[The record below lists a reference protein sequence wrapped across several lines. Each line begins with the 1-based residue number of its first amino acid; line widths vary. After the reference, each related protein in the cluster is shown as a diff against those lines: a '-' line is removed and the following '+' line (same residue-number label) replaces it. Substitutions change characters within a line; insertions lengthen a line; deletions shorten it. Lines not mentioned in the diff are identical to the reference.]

1 MLEIRNVYKSY
12 DGKKDAIKDITLDIE
27 SGDIFAFIGHNGAGK
42 TTLIKC
48 IVGLLDY
55 DKGSIKI
62 DGIDVKENLLAAKK
76 IFAYIPDNPNIYETM
91 SGIQYL
97 NFISDAFNLSESER
111 KEKIEKYSTIL
122 DLKSKLGDKISSY
135 SHGMKQKLVIIGAL
149 IHSPKLLVLDE
160 PFVGLDP
167 EASFKIKNIF
177 KELTEEGTAIFFST
191 HVLETAEKICNK
203 VAVIRHGEVIKC
215 GEMSVIKK
223 DESLEDVFMELLGE
237 GDGKNI

>member
-12 DGKKDAIKDITLDIE
+12 DGKTDAIKDITLDIE

-48 IVGLLDY
+48 IVGLLDFE
-55 DKGSIKI
+55 KGSIKI
-62 DGIDVKENLLAAKK
+62 DGIDVKENALDAKK
-76 IFAYIPDNPNIYETM
+76 IIAYIPDNPNIYESM
-91 SGIQYL
+91 SAIQYL
-97 NFISDAFNLSESER
+97 NFIANAFNLSESER
-111 KEKIEKYSTIL
+111 KEKIEYYANLL
-122 DLKSKLGDKISSY
+122 DLKTKLGDKISTY

-177 KELTEEGTAIFFST
+177 KEITDSGTAIFFST
-191 HVLETAEKICNK
+191 HVLETAEKLCNK
-203 VAVIRHGEVIKC
+203 VAVIRKGEVIRC
-215 GEMSVIKK
+215 GDMSIIKR
-223 DESLEDVFMELLGE
+223 DESLEEVFMELLGE
-237 GDGKNI
+237 GND

>member
-12 DGKKDAIKDITLDIE
+12 DGKTDAIKDITLDIE

-48 IVGLLDY
+48 IVGLLDFEN
-55 DKGSIKI
+55 GSIKI
-62 DGIDVKENLLAAKK
+62 DGIDVKENALDAKK
-76 IFAYIPDNPNIYETM
+76 IIAYIPDNPNIYESM
-91 SGIQYL
+91 SAIQYL
-97 NFISDAFNLSESER
+97 NFIANAFNLSESER
-111 KEKIEKYSTIL
+111 KEKIEYYANLL
-122 DLKSKLGDKISSY
+122 DLKTKLGDKISTY

-177 KELTEEGTAIFFST
+177 KEITDSGTAIFFST
-191 HVLETAEKICNK
+191 HVLETAEKLCNK
-203 VAVIRHGEVIKC
+203 VAVIRKGEVIRC
-215 GEMSVIKK
+215 GDMSIIKK
-223 DESLEDVFMELLGE
+223 DESLEEVFMELLGE
-237 GDGKNI
+237 GND

>member
-12 DGKKDAIKDITLDIE
+12 DGKTDAIKDITLDIE

-48 IVGLLDY
+48 IVGLLDFE
-55 DKGSIKI
+55 KGSIKI
-62 DGIDVKENLLAAKK
+62 DGIDVKENALDAKK
-76 IFAYIPDNPNIYETM
+76 IIAYIPDNPNIYESM
-91 SGIQYL
+91 SAIQYL
-97 NFISDAFNLSESER
+97 NFIANAFNLSESER
-111 KEKIEKYSTIL
+111 KEKIEYYANLL
-122 DLKSKLGDKISSY
+122 DLKTKLGDKISTY

-177 KELTEEGTAIFFST
+177 KEITDSGTAIFFST
-191 HVLETAEKICNK
+191 HVLETAEKLCNK
-203 VAVIRHGEVIKC
+203 VAVIRKGEVIRC
-215 GEMSVIKK
+215 GDMSIIKK
-223 DESLEDVFMELLGE
+223 DESLEEVFMELLGE
-237 GDGKNI
+237 GND

>member
-12 DGKKDAIKDITLDIE
+12 DGKTDAIKDITLDIE

-48 IVGLLDY
+48 IVGLLDFE
-55 DKGSIKI
+55 KGSIKI
-62 DGIDVKENLLAAKK
+62 DGIDVKENALDAKK
-76 IFAYIPDNPNIYETM
+76 IIAYIPDNPNIYESM
-91 SGIQYL
+91 SAIQYL
-97 NFISDAFNLSESER
+97 NFIANAFNLSESER
-111 KEKIEKYSTIL
+111 KEKIEYYANLL
-122 DLKSKLGDKISSY
+122 DLKSKLGDKISTY

-177 KELTEEGTAIFFST
+177 KEITDSGTAIFFST
-191 HVLETAEKICNK
+191 HVLETAEKLCNK
-203 VAVIRHGEVIKC
+203 VAVIRKGEVIRC
-215 GEMSVIKK
+215 GDMSIIKK
-223 DESLEDVFMELLGE
+223 DESLEEVFMELLGE
-237 GDGKNI
+237 GND

>member
-12 DGKKDAIKDITLDIE
+12 DGKTDAIKDITLDIE

-48 IVGLLDY
+48 IVGLLDFE
-55 DKGSIKI
+55 KGSIKI
-62 DGIDVKENLLAAKK
+62 DGIDVKENALDAKK
-76 IFAYIPDNPNIYETM
+76 IIAYIPDNPNIYESM
-91 SGIQYL
+91 SAIQYL
-97 NFISDAFNLSESER
+97 NFIANAFNLSESER
-111 KEKIEKYSTIL
+111 KEKIEYYANLL
-122 DLKSKLGDKISSY
+122 DLKSKLGDKISTY

-177 KELTEEGTAIFFST
+177 KEITENGTAIFFST
-191 HVLETAEKICNK
+191 HVLETAEKLCNK
-203 VAVIRHGEVIKC
+203 VAVIRKGEVIRC
-215 GEMSVIKK
+215 GDMSIIKK
-223 DESLEDVFMELLGE
+223 DESLEEVFMELLGE
-237 GDGKNI
+237 GND

>member
-1 MLEIRNVYKSY
+1 M
-12 DGKKDAIKDITLDIE
+12 
-27 SGDIFAFIGHNGAGK
+27 
-42 TTLIKC
+42 
-48 IVGLLDY
+48 
-55 DKGSIKI
+55 
-62 DGIDVKENLLAAKK
+62 LAAKK
-76 IFAYIPDNPNIYETM
+76 IFAYIPDNPNIYET
-91 SGIQYL
+91 
-97 NFISDAFNLSESER
+97 E
-111 KEKIEKYSTIL
+111 IL
-122 DLKSKLGDKISSY
+122 DMTSKLGDKISSY

>member
-12 DGKKDAIKDITLDIE
+12 DGKTDAIKDITLDIE

-48 IVGLLDY
+48 IVGLLDFE
-55 DKGSIKI
+55 KGSIKI
-62 DGIDVKENLLAAKK
+62 DGIDVKENALDAKK
-76 IFAYIPDNPNIYETM
+76 IIAYIPDNPNIYESM
-91 SGIQYL
+91 SAIQYL
-97 NFISDAFNLSESER
+97 NFIANAFNLSESER
-111 KEKIEKYSTIL
+111 KEKIEYYANLL
-122 DLKSKLGDKISSY
+122 DLKSKLGDKISTY

-177 KELTEEGTAIFFST
+177 KEITESGTAIFFST
-191 HVLETAEKICNK
+191 HVLETAEKLCNK
-203 VAVIRHGEVIKC
+203 VAVIRKGEVIRC
-215 GEMSVIKK
+215 GDMSIIKK
-223 DESLEDVFMELLGE
+223 DESLEEVFMELLGE
-237 GDGKNI
+237 GND